1 MQYLIGTDEAGYG
14 PNLGPL
20 VVSATVWRVPD
31 GVSGDGLYDLLGE
44 GIVSTPRA
52 ASNGSRV
59 AMADSKA
66 LYQPK
71 RGLRLLERGLLTALH
86 LLDRRPK
93 SWTETFDALAPESAE
108 ARSSLP
114 WYADYQSAVPLDA
127 DPAELAPLGPSVG
140 GALEAAG
147 VQLVE
152 LRSRVVFPLEFNR
165 LIEQSGSK
173 GTTLSHLT
181 LGLLAEL
188 IGPLN
193 GTPVSVV
200 CDKHGGRN
208 RYHDLLSEHFADR
221 FIEIHGEGR
230 ERSVYRFGA
239 RPARVEIR
247 FQTKAES
254 HLPAALASM
263 ASKYL
268 RELAMRAFNSFWR
281 ERVSELRPTAGYPQD
296 ARRFKDEINAVQVEL
311 GIDDGM
317 LWRNK

>member
-1 MQYLIGTDEAGYG
+1 MHYLIGTDEAGYG

-31 GVSGDGLYDLLGE
+31 GVGGDGLYDLLGE

-52 ASNGSRV
+52 ATNGSRV

-71 RGLRLLERGLLTALH
+71 RGLRLLERGLLTALE
-86 LLDRRPK
+86 LLDRQPR
-93 SWTETFDALAPESAE
+93 SWTETFDALAPESAD
-108 ARSSLP
+108 ARSALP

-140 GALEAAG
+140 DALEAAG
-147 VQLVE
+147 VRLVE
-152 LRSRVVFPLEFNR
+152 LRSRVVFPPEFNR
-165 LIEQSGSK
+165 LVERSGSK

-188 IGPLN
+188 IGPLD
-193 GTPVSVV
+193 GEPVSVV

-208 RYHDLLSEHFADR
+208 RYHDLLSEHFPDR

-230 ERSVYRFGA
+230 QRSVYRFGS
-239 RPARVEIR
+239 RPARVEVR
-247 FQTKAES
+247 FQSKAES

-281 ERVSELRPTAGYPQD
+281 ERIPELRPTAGYPQD
-296 ARRFKDEINAVQVEL
+296 ARRFREEIAAMQVEL
-311 GIDDGM
+311 GIDDGV